1 MYECYVCHI
10 DDEERTNVTYT
21 REVINQD
28 CLATHELLVCD
39 YFSDNYLS
47 NDDAFESRFSLN
59 RTLFLCIT
67 NVLEEN
73 MNILN
78 KNHMLEVEWALM
90 LYRNVQLHLDIQD
103 TV

>member
-78 KNHMLEVEWALM
+78 KNHMLEVE
-90 LYRNVQLHLDIQD
+90 
-103 TV
+103 